1 MEEYQQIIKELQNLK
16 KIKPDKEWVIKTKA
30 EILKEEKTSWF
41 FVLKPALI
49 AGFSLLLLFGV
60 NIFAQ
65 NSLPGTPLYPLKKVA
80 EDSQKLFIPEE
91 KLPLYQIELT
101 EKRLEE
107 LEKVVKENDT
117 RKISPALS
125 EFNSVKKETEKKI
138 QEIVQ
143 KNPQKAEEIA
153 PQLLKIEKKEN
164 EVLTALGLNDTKKE
178 SLKNL
183 AESLIKSLENSS
195 LSDSQLEILKS
206 AKDAFEKGDYST
218 ALEMAIKASQTR

>member
-1 MEEYQQIIKELQNLK
+1 
-16 KIKPDKEWVIKTKA
+16 
-30 EILKEEKTSWF
+30 
-41 FVLKPALI
+41 
-49 AGFSLLLLFGV
+49 
-60 NIFAQ
+60 
-65 NSLPGTPLYPLKKVA
+65 
-80 EDSQKLFIPEE
+80 
-91 KLPLYQIELT
+91 
-101 EKRLEE
+101 
-107 LEKVVKENDT
+107 
-117 RKISPALS
+117 
-125 EFNSVKKETEKKI
+125 VKKETEKKI